1 MAIRFI
7 FIMLVFYLVFNVK
20 ENFLTLDFFDI
31 KKINITENS
40 KILHFELTSLAKKI
54 YNRNK
59 YKIDF
64 DKIQNEISKDLRVS
78 DVIISSKSIDQ
89 LDIAVKI
96 RDLYCYGL
104 IKNKLYL
111 LDEEGKIYGY
121 YAEKSKRTYR

>member
-1 MAIRFI
+1 M
-7 FIMLVFYLVFNVK
+7 
-20 ENFLTLDFFDI
+20 
-31 KKINITENS
+31 
-40 KILHFELTSLAKKI
+40 TSLAKKI

>member
-1 MAIRFI
+1 MI
-7 FIMLVFYLVFNVK
+7 L
-20 ENFLTLDFFDI
+20 I
-31 KKINITENS
+31 KKYRT
-40 KILHFELTSLAKKI
+40 
-54 YNRNK
+54 
-59 YKIDF
+59 
-64 DKIQNEISKDLRVS
+64 EISKDLRVS

-121 YAEKSKRTYR
+121 YAEKARGHTDNCYRTRRWHTEIV